1 MNLLKYR
8 DVMKSKPSP
17 PQNPLAQNQGR
28 WYYEVTAT
36 LISEEARTEYID
48 WLFSGHVSA
57 VCRWAEEAE
66 VVALNADTSGS
77 DHPWRVK
84 SVYWFTDQNAFDVY
98 EREGAPTL
106 RTEGIALS
114 HELGGIKFERD
125 MGWSWTVSHRE
136 PLS

>member
-1 MNLLKYR
+1 
-8 DVMKSKPSP
+8 MKSKSSP
-17 PQNPLAQNQGR
+17 PQNPLTQNQGR

-36 LISEEARTEYID
+36 LISEEARAEYID
-48 WLFSGHVSA
+48 WLFAGHVNA

-66 VVALNADTSGS
+66 VVVLSADPLKD

-84 SVYWFTDQNAFDVY
+84 SVYWFTDQYAFNVY

-106 RTEGIALS
+106 RTEGIALAQK
-114 HELGGIKFERD
+114 LGGIDFKRD
-125 MGWSWTVSHRE
+125 IGWSWTVSYRE